1 MVKIFITFSWESI
14 LGKFAPLNPNIFIQ
28 VQVIWGLGVLM
39 ARNRPMCP
47 FRSGGWKTLFQSGI
61 FSHYVCSKLLGEELS
76 NTSVVKHSD
85 SIVQVINKTSCK
97 NFNFVKLMRR
107 LKVASLI
114 NSTFIFIPSKSLAF
128 IIQHRILCLA
138 YKYRD
143 SKELFLYVEIEETL
157 VAHAL
162 LHL

>member
-1 MVKIFITFSWESI
+1 MGKHSGKICTSQSQHLYTGASNLGFGCTFGTKSSY
-14 LGKFAPLNPNIFIQ
+14 
-28 VQVIWGLGVLM
+28 V
-39 ARNRPMCP
+39 P
-47 FRSGGWKTLFQSGI
+47 FQERWLS
-61 FSHYVCSKLLGEELS
+61 CSKLLGEELS

-97 NFNFVKLMRR
+97 NFNFMKLMRR

-157 VAHAL
+157 VAYAL

>member
-1 MVKIFITFSWESI
+1 MGKHSGKICTSQSQHLYTGASNLGFGCTFGTKSSY
-14 LGKFAPLNPNIFIQ
+14 
-28 VQVIWGLGVLM
+28 V
-39 ARNRPMCP
+39 P
-47 FRSGGWKTLFQSGI
+47 FQERWLENTISVRDF
-61 FSHYVCSKLLGEELS
+61 SKLLGEELS